1 MRTHHATDTTAV
13 FLTEQQVAD
22 LICQSVR
29 TLQKWRFLGTGPDFY
44 KFGQSV
50 RYKASDLDQ
59 WIEARRFA
67 RAAQHVR

>member
-1 MRTHHATDTTAV
+1 MTNNTNAAAV

-29 TLQKWRFLGTGPDFY
+29 TIQKWRITGSGPHFH

-50 RYKASDLDQ
+50 RYSLGDVKHWVA
-59 WIEARRFA
+59 ERRVSHTS
-67 RAAQHVR
+67 Q